1 MTGLQRKAARPRYFR
16 LFFKYKKNHFI
27 LNDEFFFTLSNI
39 TFAGNDRFYSD
50 DVQNTPYDVKNKLVA
65 KNEDKLLVWIAISQ
79 NRISK
84 PLFFKIGLA
93 INQNVY
99 KNQCFTKSLI
109 LFINKYYKSD
119 KYVIFG

>member
-1 MTGLQRKAARPRYFR
+1 MD
-16 LFFKYKKNHFI
+16 
-27 LNDEFFFTLSNI
+27 DEFYFTLSNI
-39 TFAGNDRFYSD
+39 TFAGDDRFYSD

-84 PLFFKIGLA
+84 PLFFKSGLA

-99 KNQCFTKSLI
+99 KNQCFTKTLI
-109 LFINKYYKSD
+109 PFINKYYKRD
-119 KYVIFG
+119 KYDIFG

>member
-1 MTGLQRKAARPRYFR
+1 MDDE
-16 LFFKYKKNHFI
+16 LFF
-27 LNDEFFFTLSNI
+27 TSSNI

-50 DVQNTPYDVKNKLVA
+50 NVQNTPYDVKNKLVA
-65 KNEDKLLVWIAISQ
+65 KYEHKLLVWIAISQ

-99 KNQCFTKSLI
+99 KNQCFTKRLI
-109 LFINKYYKSD
+109 HINKENLQRDFINKY
-119 KYVIFG
+119 

>member
-1 MTGLQRKAARPRYFR
+1 M
-16 LFFKYKKNHFI
+16 
-27 LNDEFFFTLSNI
+27 NDEFFFTLSNI

-50 DVQNTPYDVKNKLVA
+50 NVQNTPYDVKNKLVA
-65 KNEDKLLVWIAISQ
+65 KYEDKLLVWIAIFQ

-99 KNQCFTKSLI
+99 KNQF
-109 LFINKYYKSD
+109 YKEFDSF
-119 KYVIFG
+119 Y